1 MRLQER
7 RPAPRSSSSPPSM
20 RTEMVR
26 PRRNLKR
33 DMLLS
38 VALRGDPDEG
48 VILLAGAA
56 ILASVAVFLMCQQHP
71 L

>member
-1 MRLQER
+1 
-7 RPAPRSSSSPPSM
+7 M